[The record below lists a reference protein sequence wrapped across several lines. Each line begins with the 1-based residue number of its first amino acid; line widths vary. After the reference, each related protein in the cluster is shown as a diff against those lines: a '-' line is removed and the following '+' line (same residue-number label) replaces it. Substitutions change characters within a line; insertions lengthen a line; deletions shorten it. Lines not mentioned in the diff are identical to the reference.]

1 MSQISVKELSTDIK
15 KALEEI
21 KDLPDIQET
30 GVVTRVCDGI
40 VWIYGLRS
48 CGSNEL
54 LEIEGAGGKKVTAFA
69 LNLSENEI
77 GAVLLGDELA
87 VSAGARVKL
96 TGELLSV
103 PVGPELVGRVVDP
116 LGRPL
121 DGKGPIK
128 TKQRGLIENTA
139 LG

>member
-1 MSQISVKELSTDIK
+1 MKQVSVKELSGDIRR
-15 KALEEI
+15 ALEEI
-21 KDLPDIQET
+21 KNLPDIQET
-30 GVVTRVCDGI
+30 GVVTKVGDGI
-40 VWIYGLRS
+40 AWIYGLRS

-54 LEIEGAGGKKVTAFA
+54 LEIEGAGGKKVIAFA

-77 GAVLLGDELA
+77 GAVLLGDEQS
-87 VSAGARVKL
+87 VSAGARVRL

-128 TKQRGLIENTA
+128 TKKRGLI
-139 LG
+139 